1 MAAIKGIARMRV
13 LAGAAKPS
21 PAIGQAL
28 GPLGVNMMEFC
39 KSFNDRTGA
48 LVSETPM
55 RVHLTA
61 FQDRTFTFDVL
72 SPDVSWFLKRAAGV
86 DKGATSPGHDS
97 PGKVG
102 LRAVYEIAALKQR
115 HDDHLSALP
124 MPALVRNVCAT
135 AKSMG
140 IKVVP

>member
-13 LAGAAKPS
+13 AAGAAKPS

-48 LVSETPM
+48 YVADTPM

-61 FQDRTFTFDVL
+61 YADRTFDFKVL
-72 SPDVSWFLKRAAGV
+72 SPDVTWFLKRAARV
-86 DKGATSPGHDS
+86 ERGATAPGHDS
-97 PGKVG
+97 AGEVG
-102 LRAVYEIAALKQR
+102 LRSVYEIAVAKRRYDEDL
-115 HDDHLSALP
+115 DVVPLP
-124 MPALVRNVCAT
+124 SLVRSICST

-140 IKVVP
+140 LKVVR